1 MATINN
7 TITQGVTLATSGTY
21 ASPLTITSVGY
32 VVDNSGTKDAVYG
45 PNTQAWTVVNQG
57 RLTSSG
63 RSGINL
69 RAGGL
74 VDNSG
79 TIVGT
84 SQIGVDITGGG
95 GTVINAGTILGGATA
110 GVQLFSGVVA
120 NQAGG
125 FINAS
130 TGRGVSVVGSAGS
143 VTNLGSIA
151 GPNDVGVILF
161 AGGEVIN
168 GSSAATGA
176 AISGNQAGVQ
186 LLFTPAGSSITG
198 PSPALYK
205 GSTRLIPAPLSPIW
219 GSPQQEV
226 PAPFSKASRLPSPIQ
241 APSSRAARPAWGCGW
256 RVAPSTIPARG

>member
-1 MATINN
+1 MSTISN
-7 TITQGVTLATSGTY
+7 TITQGITLATSGTY

-45 PNTQAWTVVNQG
+45 PNMQGWTVVNQG

-63 RSGINL
+63 GSGIDL

-84 SQIGVDITGGG
+84 SQIGVYITGG
-95 GTVINAGTILGGATA
+95 GTVINAGTIVGGATA
-110 GVQLFSGVVA
+110 GVQLFSGVLA

-130 TGRGVSVVGSAGS
+130 TGRGVSVVGGAGS

-151 GPNDVGVILF
+151 GPSDVGVALF

-168 GSSAATGA
+168 GSSTATGA
-176 AISGNQAGVQ
+176 TISGNQGRGAAALHPGPDRQ
-186 LLFTPAGSSITG
+186 LRKHHRRCTG
-198 PSPALYK
+198 
-205 GSTRLIPAPLSPIW
+205 G
-219 GSPQQEV
+219 Q
-226 PAPFSKASRLPSPIQ
+226 
-241 APSSRAARPAWGCGW
+241 RA
-256 RVAPSTIPARG
+256 